1 MRDNL
6 AGNSMHESLHAPAP
20 VVYWQYTG
28 FLEGFTMAFRIH
40 FRSILL
46 ALGLVTMSASLSGCG
61 INSVPTAEEEANARW
76 ADVQSAYQRRADLI
90 PNLVEVVRG
99 AASSEEDILTQVI
112 EARASA
118 SQVQLTTDD
127 LNDPAAIQRFDAA
140 QGQVGG
146 ALSRLLVTVE
156 RYPEL
161 QSQARFADLMV
172 QLEGSENRIDVART
186 RYNEAV
192 QNYNTT
198 IRTFPSTIA
207 ANVIYGSERME
218 GFQAEA
224 GAEDAPNVDFSD
236 ISGGGNSAT
245 GANDNSADNQAATGT
260 DN

>member
-1 MRDNL
+1 MSFGTL
-6 AGNSMHESLHAPAP
+6 L
-20 VVYWQYTG
+20 
-28 FLEGFTMAFRIH
+28 
-40 FRSILL
+40 RSFLL
-46 ALGLVTMSASLSGCG
+46 ALGLVALSGCG
-61 INSVPTAEEEANARW
+61 INSVPTAEEEAKARW

-90 PNLVEVVRG
+90 PNLVNVVRG
-99 AASSEEDILTQVI
+99 AASSEQEILTQVI

-127 LNDPAAIQRFDAA
+127 LNDPAAIQRFEQA

-156 RYPEL
+156 KYPEL

-172 QLEGSENRIDVART
+172 QLEGSENRIEVARN

-198 IRTFPSTIA
+198 IRTFPATIA
-207 ANVIYGSERME
+207 ANVIYGAEPMQ
-218 GFQAEA
+218 GFEAKA
-224 GAEDAPNVDFSD
+224 GAEDAPEVNLDNL
-236 ISGGGNSAT
+236 GGGNSGAAPANDNSAT
-245 GANDNSADNQAATGT
+245 GADQTGAATGT

>member
-1 MRDNL
+1 MSFGTL
-6 AGNSMHESLHAPAP
+6 L
-20 VVYWQYTG
+20 
-28 FLEGFTMAFRIH
+28 
-40 FRSILL
+40 RSFLL
-46 ALGLVTMSASLSGCG
+46 ALGLVALSGCG
-61 INSVPTAEEEANARW
+61 INSVPTAEEEAKARW

-90 PNLVEVVRG
+90 PNLVNVVRG
-99 AASSEEDILTQVI
+99 AASSEQEILTQVI

-127 LNDPAAIQRFDAA
+127 LNDPAAIQRFEQA

-156 RYPEL
+156 KYPEL

-172 QLEGSENRIDVART
+172 QLEGSENRIEVARN

-198 IRTFPSTIA
+198 IRTFPATIA
-207 ANVIYGSERME
+207 ANVIYGAEPMQ
-218 GFQAEA
+218 GFEAKA
-224 GAEDAPNVDFSD
+224 GAEDAPEVNLDNLGGNN
-236 ISGGGNSAT
+236 SGAAPANDNSAT
-245 GANDNSADNQAATGT
+245 GADQTGAATGT

>member
-1 MRDNL
+1 
-6 AGNSMHESLHAPAP
+6 
-20 VVYWQYTG
+20 
-28 FLEGFTMAFRIH
+28 MAFRT
-40 FRSILL
+40 FVRSILL
-46 ALGLVTMSASLSGCG
+46 ALGLVALSGCG

-127 LNDPAAIQRFDAA
+127 LNDPAAIQRFDQA
-140 QGQVGG
+140 QSQVGG

-172 QLEGSENRIDVART
+172 QLEGTENRIEVARN

-207 ANVIYGSERME
+207 ANVIYGAEPME

-224 GAEDAPNVDFSD
+224 GSEVAPEVNLQN
-236 ISGGGNSAT
+236 IGGDPTAAP
-245 GANDNSADNQAATGT
+245 ANDNMGDSQAATGT

>member
-1 MRDNL
+1 
-6 AGNSMHESLHAPAP
+6 
-20 VVYWQYTG
+20 
-28 FLEGFTMAFRIH
+28 MAFRNLV
-40 FRSILL
+40 RSILL
-46 ALGLVTMSASLSGCG
+46 ALGLVALSGCG

-99 AASSEEDILTQVI
+99 AASSEEEILTQVI

-127 LNDPAAIQRFDAA
+127 LNDPDAIARFDQA
-140 QGQVGG
+140 QSQVGG

-156 RYPEL
+156 KYPEL

-172 QLEGSENRIDVART
+172 QLEGTENRIEVARN

-192 QNYNTT
+192 QEYNTT

-207 ANVIYGSERME
+207 ANVIYGSEPMQ

-224 GAEDAPNVDFSD
+224 GAEDAPDVDLSD
-236 ISGGGNSAT
+236 LGG
-245 GANDNSADNQAATGT
+245 DNN
-260 DN
+260 

>member
-1 MRDNL
+1 
-6 AGNSMHESLHAPAP
+6 
-20 VVYWQYTG
+20 
-28 FLEGFTMAFRIH
+28 MAFRTL
-40 FRSILL
+40 FRSLLL
-46 ALGLVTMSASLSGCG
+46 ALGLVALSGCG
-61 INSVPTAEEEANARW
+61 INSVPTAEEEAKARW

-99 AASSEEDILTQVI
+99 AASSEQEILTQVI

-127 LNDPAAIQRFDAA
+127 LNDPAALQRFDAA
-140 QGQVGG
+140 QSQVGG

-172 QLEGSENRIDVART
+172 QLEGTENRIEVARN

-198 IRTFPSTIA
+198 IRTFPATIA
-207 ANVIYGSERME
+207 ANVIYGAEPME
-218 GFQAEA
+218 GFQAQA
-224 GAEDAPNVDFSD
+224 GSENAPDVDLSD
-236 ISGGGNSAT
+236 LSGGNSAAAP
-245 GANDNSADNQAATGT
+245 ANDNTATGEAATGT

>member
-1 MRDNL
+1 
-6 AGNSMHESLHAPAP
+6 
-20 VVYWQYTG
+20 
-28 FLEGFTMAFRIH
+28 MAFRN
-40 FRSILL
+40 FVRPILL
-46 ALGLVTMSASLSGCG
+46 ALGLVALSGCG

-99 AASSEEDILTQVI
+99 AASSEQDILTQVI

-127 LNDPAAIQRFDAA
+127 LNDPAAIQRFDQA
-140 QGQVGG
+140 QNQVGG

-156 RYPEL
+156 KYPEL
-161 QSQARFADLMV
+161 QSQARFADLMT
-172 QLEGSENRIDVART
+172 QLEGSENRIEVARN

-192 QNYNTT
+192 QDYNTT
-198 IRTFPSTIA
+198 IRTFPATIA
-207 ANVIYGSERME
+207 ANVIYGAEPMQ

-224 GAEDAPNVDFSD
+224 GAEDAPDVDLSGL
-236 ISGGGNSAT
+236 SGGGGAAAP
-245 GANDNSADNQAATGT
+245 ANDNSAAGEAATGT

>member
-1 MRDNL
+1 
-6 AGNSMHESLHAPAP
+6 
-20 VVYWQYTG
+20 
-28 FLEGFTMAFRIH
+28 MALRNFV
-40 FRSILL
+40 RSILL
-46 ALGLVTMSASLSGCG
+46 ALGLVALSGCG
-61 INSVPTAEEEANARW
+61 INSVPTAEENAKARW

-90 PNLVEVVRG
+90 PNLVEVVRA
-99 AASSEEDILTQVI
+99 AASSEEEILTQVI

-127 LNDPAAIQRFDAA
+127 LNDPAAIQRFDQA
-140 QGQVGG
+140 QSQVGG

-172 QLEGSENRIDVART
+172 QLEGSENRIEVARN

-192 QNYNTT
+192 QEYNTT

-224 GAEDAPNVDFSD
+224 GAEDAPDVDFSD
-236 ISGGGNSAT
+236 LSGGGSANAP
-245 GANDNSADNQAATGT
+245 ANDNAQDSQAATGT

>member
-1 MRDNL
+1 
-6 AGNSMHESLHAPAP
+6 
-20 VVYWQYTG
+20 
-28 FLEGFTMAFRIH
+28 MAFGTLV
-40 FRSILL
+40 RSILL
-46 ALGLVTMSASLSGCG
+46 ALGLVALSGCG
-61 INSVPTAEEEANARW
+61 INSVPTAEEEAKARW

-127 LNDPAAIQRFDAA
+127 LNDPAAIQRFDQA
-140 QGQVGG
+140 QSQVGG

-172 QLEGSENRIDVART
+172 QLEGSENRIEVARN

-224 GAEDAPNVDFSD
+224 GAEDAPEVNFDM
-236 ISGGGNSAT
+236 GGNEAAAP
-245 GANDNSADNQAATGT
+245 ANDNSSEGQAATGT

>member
-1 MRDNL
+1 
-6 AGNSMHESLHAPAP
+6 
-20 VVYWQYTG
+20 
-28 FLEGFTMAFRIH
+28 MAFRTL
-40 FRSILL
+40 FRSLLL
-46 ALGLVTMSASLSGCG
+46 ALGLVSLSACG
-61 INSVPTAEEEANARW
+61 INSVPTAEENAKARW

-140 QGQVGG
+140 QGELRS
-146 ALSRLLVTVE
+146 ALGRLNFVVE

-161 QSQARFADLMV
+161 QSQQRFKDLMV
-172 QLEGSENRIDVART
+172 QLEGSENRIEVARN

-198 IRTFPSTIA
+198 IRTFPATIA
-207 ANVIYGSERME
+207 ANVIYGSEPMQ
-218 GFQAEA
+218 GFEAKA
-224 GAEDAPNVDFSD
+224 GAENAPDVNFDD
-236 ISGGGNSAT
+236 LGGASTNAAPANDNAAT
-245 GANDNSADNQAATGT
+245 GADQTGAATGT